1 MGHSRGQWK
10 ENSTFRDLRI
20 AKYNEFEVRR
30 DESEM
35 CHCRIL
41 LTCAITL
48 GQSDTDLWAKYRQ
61 DLSTNRASSVTQ
73 FRIGELYF
81 QQRDFLSAANTFREA
96 LAGDLQPKWVEV
108 WSHINLGKIFDITGQ
123 RDRALNEYRLALRTK
138 DDTRGAL
145 EEAAIYQQFP
155 YPAK

>member
-1 MGHSRGQWK
+1 MK
-10 ENSTFRDLRI
+10 
-20 AKYNEFEVRR
+20 A
-30 DESEM
+30 
-35 CHCRIL
+35 
-41 LTCAITL
+41 TCAIAVFCFACVITL

-61 DLSTNRASSVTQ
+61 DLSANQASSVTR

-96 LAGDLQPKWVEV
+96 LNGDLQPKWVEV

-123 RDRALNEYRLALRTK
+123 RERALNEYRLALRTK